1 MAPNIDLGDEEFLK
15 FIGSTDEKPWIPGAD
30 LGNTDML
37 PWESHRNVA
46 DFDANITDE
55 LCTQFLEA
63 EPQNPGSD
71 LLDVLDLERSLR
83 ASTIEGES
91 PDGTRH
97 ENLNEKDPRAV
108 KIKESHP
115 KSKNVMS
122 AAHKE
127 PESNYNAQRPLN
139 QPTFGLERREPY
151 DSHQRRSQPYVKLED
166 VCPCTLQGHI
176 CMHHGR

>member
-1 MAPNIDLGDEEFLK
+1 MAPAANTDLEDEEFLK

-30 LGNTDML
+30 LGNADML
-37 PWESHRNVA
+37 PLESHRNVA

-63 EPQNPGSD
+63 EPQIPGSD

-83 ASTIEGES
+83 ASTIEEES
-91 PDGTRH
+91 DGTPKPRH
-97 ENLNEKDPRAV
+97 GNL
-108 KIKESHP
+108 
-115 KSKNVMS
+115 
-122 AAHKE
+122 
-127 PESNYNAQRPLN
+127 
-139 QPTFGLERREPY
+139 
-151 DSHQRRSQPYVKLED
+151 RRSQPYVKLED